1 MESVVTTE
9 TIVNRSV
16 SVTFTE
22 EEAKALSSLVGVIGG
37 RQLKGQ
43 ECIREGSITV
53 MERLVLTGDEGGG
66 EGLLYLLYTALLEC
80 GED

>member
-22 EEAKALSSLVGVIGG
+22 EEAKALSSLVGVIG
-37 RQLKGQ
+37 RS
-43 ECIREGSITV
+43 EGV
-53 MERLVLTGDEGGG
+53 V
-66 EGLLYLLYTALLEC
+66 
-80 GED
+80 